1 MRPQPFVNK
10 YIRST
15 IPNNINAQHLA
26 VAITYRGKRRETPII
41 NIDIYASPILS
52 YNYNLEYESSSELLP
67 KNQEGYIHPIS
78 LFNLSGNSG
87 FFGNDELDNAII
99 NKEYVFYDDKV
110 WSYDSYYESIIDF
123 ITDLRVRY
131 KWNGV
136 IDSDCGFFS
145 PALEGYVKPKTE
157 AEMAAE
163 SMMELIDN
171 NSNTIPEGDYL
182 KMCDVLSKIRK
193 M

>member
-1 MRPQPFVNK
+1 MKPQPFVNK

-15 IPNNINAQHLA
+15 IPNTISAQHLA
-26 VAITYRGKRRETPII
+26 ISITYEVENNHRSPVKSIEIH
-41 NIDIYASPILS
+41 ASPILS

-67 KNQEGYIHPIS
+67 RNGNEGYLKPIS
-78 LFNLSGNSG
+78 LFNLSGDSG
-87 FFGNDELDNAII
+87 YWCDDLC
-99 NKEYVFYDDKV
+99 NKEYMFYDDKV
-110 WSYDSYYESIIDF
+110 WAYDEYYSSMDEF
-123 ITDLRVRY
+123 ITRLRDRY

-145 PALEGYVKPKTE
+145 PSLEGYIKIKTE
-157 AEMAAE
+157 TEKAAE
-163 SMMELIDN
+163 SIMEIIDK

-193 M
+193 L